1 MAARSRASRRMAV
14 AQGPRLTR
22 LVTNRFRQSR
32 PNVRL
37 HCTQDWVTIQ

>member
-1 MAARSRASRRMAV
+1 MAALSRARRRMAV

-22 LVTNRFRQSR
+22 LVADRFGRHR
-32 PNVRL
+32 PMPV